1 MKEEELD
8 WKAFQKNMGFSDD
21 ELEIF
26 RSDPRRANAALRMKG
41 KAREKVQSKFLVI
54 EVVSSEGCRAQ
65 MKVGDRLFFRRT
77 SELDLKRS
85 DPWCILAMA
94 NLDIMAGVCHNRWAN
109 DLGLDDLKFDHLSCV
124 DCGVRN
130 GGWGRVTMK
139 AYVKDES
146 EL

>member
-1 MKEEELD
+1 MAEQEFD
-8 WKAFQKNMGFSDD
+8 WKSFQKTMGYNDE

-26 RSDPRRANAALRMKG
+26 RSDPRRSGAVLSMNG
-41 KAREKVQSKFLVI
+41 PARAEVQKKFLII

-65 MKVGDRLFFRRT
+65 MKVGDRLFFKRT

-109 DLGLDDLKFDHLSCV
+109 DLDLKDLKFDHLSCV
-124 DCGVRN
+124 DCGVKN
-130 GGWGRVTMK
+130 GGWGRVLMK